1 LLLIEGIAF
10 FFFKKITKNDHDMK
24 STESD
29 KRKER
34 LQTPVSDGD
43 ARPDQLDIDPKRK
56 AHLKEDKA
64 RVSKE
69 RGADVNNADDFRDA
83 KRS

>member
-1 LLLIEGIAF
+1 MLKRCCSSDY
-10 FFFKKITKNDHDMK
+10 FFKFNGISQHMK
-24 STESD
+24 STNSKKIRE
-29 KRKER
+29 K

-43 ARPDQLDIDPKRK
+43 TRPDQLDTDPQRK
-56 AHLKEDKA
+56 KHLAEDSG

-69 RGADVNNADDFRDA
+69 RGADINSADDFRDA